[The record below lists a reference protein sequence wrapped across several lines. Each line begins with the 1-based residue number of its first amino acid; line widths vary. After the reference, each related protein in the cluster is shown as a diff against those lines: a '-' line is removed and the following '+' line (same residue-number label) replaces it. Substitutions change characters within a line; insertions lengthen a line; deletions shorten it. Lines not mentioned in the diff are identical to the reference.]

1 MNSKEKRSKENNF
14 YSIFDDDDT
23 YECSIILVKKKGRIK
38 KNSSHYRAHDKTK
51 KDNIRSKILTHFMRF
66 LHKFIEINFQTEI
79 KKIIYRTKN
88 TNVNLIKALFEN
100 KVEDY
105 FSFET
110 SKKYKE
116 KNQNQEIFHNIKHLS
131 PELLKMEFKEI
142 YKKYYLQ
149 ENESMKEQLYLN
161 QQLNDFNFQSLLNEY
176 INDNTYYKKI
186 KNTGMNL
193 IVDLYKNTKINSE
206 KVEFL
211 GKKTNKSENYEVQNE
226 KEEYI
231 EEDLNISNSSS
242 LNDHETKE
250 NSEECLNITNCS
262 FLNAH
267 ETKEYNE
274 EYLNISNSPSF
285 NDHETKEY
293 SEEYFNFTNSYLQMF
308 MK

>member
-1 MNSKEKRSKENNF
+1 MNSKVKISKENNI
-14 YSIFDDDDT
+14 YLIFDDDDT
-23 YECSIILVKKKGRIK
+23 YECSIILVKKKGRPK
-38 KNSSHYRAHDKTK
+38 KSSHNREHDKTK

-116 KNQNQEIFHNIKHLS
+116 KNQNQEIFHDIKHLS
-131 PELLKMEFKEI
+131 PEILQMEFKEI

-186 KNTGMNL
+186 KNIGMNL
-193 IVDLYKNTKINSE
+193 IDDLYKNTKINSE

-211 GKKTNKSENYEVQNE
+211 GKKTNKSENYENQNE
-226 KEEYI
+226 KEEYT

-293 SEEYFNFTNSYLQMF
+293 SEECFNFTNSYLQMF

>member
-23 YECSIILVKKKGRIK
+23 YECSIISVKKKGRPK
-38 KNSSHYRAHDKTK
+38 KSSHNREHDKTK

-186 KNTGMNL
+186 KNAGMNF

-211 GKKTNKSENYEVQNE
+211 GKKTYKSENYENQNE
-226 KEEYI
+226 KEENTEEVLNNSNSSSSNDSEKIVYD
-231 EEDLNISNSSS
+231 EEDIISTNSSS
-242 LNDHETKE
+242 LNIHKLD
-250 NSEECLNITNCS
+250 
-262 FLNAH
+262 
-267 ETKEYNE
+267 EYG
-274 EYLNISNSPSF
+274 ISQFP
-285 NDHETKEY
+285 Y
-293 SEEYFNFTNSYLQMF
+293 P
-308 MK
+308 

>member
-1 MNSKEKRSKENNF
+1 MNSKVKISKENNI
-14 YSIFDDDDT
+14 YLIFDDDDT
-23 YECSIILVKKKGRIK
+23 YECSIISVKKKGRPK
-38 KNSSHYRAHDKTK
+38 KSSHNRAHDKTK

-66 LHKFIEINFQTEI
+66 LHKFLEINFQTEI

-116 KNQNQEIFHNIKHLS
+116 KNQKQEIFHNIKHLS

-186 KNTGMNL
+186 KNAGMNF

-211 GKKTNKSENYEVQNE
+211 GKKTYKSENYENQNE
-226 KEEYI
+226 KEENTEEVLNNSNSSSSNDSEKIVYD
-231 EEDLNISNSSS
+231 EEDIISTNSSS
-242 LNDHETKE
+242 LNIHKLD
-250 NSEECLNITNCS
+250 
-262 FLNAH
+262 
-267 ETKEYNE
+267 EYG
-274 EYLNISNSPSF
+274 ISQFP
-285 NDHETKEY
+285 Y
-293 SEEYFNFTNSYLQMF
+293 P
-308 MK
+308 

>member
-1 MNSKEKRSKENNF
+1 MNSKVKISKENNF

-23 YECSIILVKKKGRIK
+23 YECSIILVKKKGRPK
-38 KNSSHYRAHDKTK
+38 KSSHNREHDKTK

-66 LHKFIEINFQTEI
+66 LHKFLEINFQTEI

-116 KNQNQEIFHNIKHLS
+116 KNQKQEIFHNIKHLS
-131 PELLKMEFKEI
+131 PEILQMEFKEI

-186 KNTGMNL
+186 KNAGMNF

-211 GKKTNKSENYEVQNE
+211 GKKTNKPENYENQNE
-226 KEEYI
+226 KEEYTEEVLNNSNSSSSNDSEKI
-231 EEDLNISNSSS
+231 VYDEEDIISTNSSS
-242 LNDHETKE
+242 LNIHKLD
-250 NSEECLNITNCS
+250 
-262 FLNAH
+262 
-267 ETKEYNE
+267 EYG
-274 EYLNISNSPSF
+274 ISQFP
-285 NDHETKEY
+285 Y
-293 SEEYFNFTNSYLQMF
+293 P
-308 MK
+308 

>member
-38 KNSSHYRAHDKTK
+38 KNSSHYREHDKTK

-79 KKIIYRTKN
+79 KKIIYRKKR

-116 KNQNQEIFHNIKHLS
+116 KNQNQEIFHDIKHLS
-131 PELLKMEFKEI
+131 PEILQMEFKEI

-149 ENESMKEQLYLN
+149 ENERFMK
-161 QQLNDFNFQSLLNEY
+161 FNFQSLLNEY

-186 KNTGMNL
+186 KNAGMNF

-211 GKKTNKSENYEVQNE
+211 GKKTNKSENYENQNE
-226 KEEYI
+226 KEEYTEEVLNNSNFSSSNDSEKVVYD
-231 EEDLNISNSSS
+231 EEDINSTNSSS
-242 LNDHETKE
+242 LNIHK
-250 NSEECLNITNCS
+250 L
-262 FLNAH
+262 
-267 ETKEYNE
+267 E
-274 EYLNISNSPSF
+274 EYGISQFP
-285 NDHETKEY
+285 Y
-293 SEEYFNFTNSYLQMF
+293 P
-308 MK
+308 

>member
-1 MNSKEKRSKENNF
+1 MNSKVKISKENNI
-14 YSIFDDDDT
+14 YLIFDDDDT
-23 YECSIILVKKKGRIK
+23 YECSIISVKKKGRPK
-38 KNSSHYRAHDKTK
+38 KSSHNREHDKTK

-131 PELLKMEFKEI
+131 PEILQMEFKEI

-186 KNTGMNL
+186 KNAGMNF

-211 GKKTNKSENYEVQNE
+211 GKKTNKSENYENQNE
-226 KEEYI
+226 KEENTEEVLNNSNSSSSNDSEKIVYD
-231 EEDLNISNSSS
+231 EEDIISTNSSS
-242 LNDHETKE
+242 LNIHKLD
-250 NSEECLNITNCS
+250 
-262 FLNAH
+262 
-267 ETKEYNE
+267 EYG
-274 EYLNISNSPSF
+274 ISQFP
-285 NDHETKEY
+285 Y
-293 SEEYFNFTNSYLQMF
+293 P
-308 MK
+308 

>member
-1 MNSKEKRSKENNF
+1 MNSKVKISKENNI
-14 YSIFDDDDT
+14 YLIFDDDDT
-23 YECSIILVKKKGRIK
+23 YECSIISVKKKGRPK
-38 KNSSHYRAHDKTK
+38 KSSHNREHDKTK

-116 KNQNQEIFHNIKHLS
+116 KNQKQEIFHNIKHLS
-131 PELLKMEFKEI
+131 PEILQMEFKEI

-186 KNTGMNL
+186 KNAGMNF

-211 GKKTNKSENYEVQNE
+211 GKKTNKSENYENQNE
-226 KEEYI
+226 KEEYTEEVLNNSNSSSSNDSEKI
-231 EEDLNISNSSS
+231 VYDEEDIISTNSSS
-242 LNDHETKE
+242 LNIHK
-250 NSEECLNITNCS
+250 L
-262 FLNAH
+262 
-267 ETKEYNE
+267 E
-274 EYLNISNSPSF
+274 EYGISQFP
-285 NDHETKEY
+285 Y
-293 SEEYFNFTNSYLQMF
+293 P
-308 MK
+308 

>member
-1 MNSKEKRSKENNF
+1 MNSKVKISKENNF

-38 KNSSHYRAHDKTK
+38 KNSSHYREHDKTK

-131 PELLKMEFKEI
+131 PEILQMEFKEI

-186 KNTGMNL
+186 KNAGMNF

-211 GKKTNKSENYEVQNE
+211 GKKTNKSENYENQNE
-226 KEEYI
+226 KEEYTEEVLNNSNSSSSNDSEKI
-231 EEDLNISNSSS
+231 VYDEEDIISTNSSS
-242 LNDHETKE
+242 LNIHK
-250 NSEECLNITNCS
+250 L
-262 FLNAH
+262 
-267 ETKEYNE
+267 E
-274 EYLNISNSPSF
+274 EYGISQFP
-285 NDHETKEY
+285 Y
-293 SEEYFNFTNSYLQMF
+293 P
-308 MK
+308 